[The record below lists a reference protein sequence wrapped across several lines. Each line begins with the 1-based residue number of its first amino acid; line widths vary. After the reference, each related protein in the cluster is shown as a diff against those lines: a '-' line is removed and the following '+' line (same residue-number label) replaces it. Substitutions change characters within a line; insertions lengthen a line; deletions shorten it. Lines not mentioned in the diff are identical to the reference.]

1 VQVRSHSEH
10 EPNLAQNQNNRNH
23 LTIAQMK
30 TRSLPL
36 ILLSLALARGYSAE
50 LGDPA
55 PSLQIADWIKGEAV
69 DLTEVKGKKVV
80 VVEFWATWCGPCRTS
95 IPHLTELQR
104 KFQERGV
111 VFVGVSDETATQVKP
126 FVNEMGDKMEYTVA
140 VDRGRQTSAAYMDA
154 FGENGIP
161 HAFVIDLEGR
171 IVWHGHPMSG
181 LDSVLD
187 RIAAKTFDL
196 GAERKR
202 LEAQRKLREYFEMA
216 LRGDSDAALEKAE
229 RELTALNRQLG
240 GIDPNGTLDLI
251 GLRNT
256 ARFQSLMRDYQR
268 ALLSGKNDV
277 ELARIEQRAA
287 PLAPKDFK
295 FSDFKAHFQVQ
306 HLFQDYYRAATGKGN
321 DAALAE
327 VAKKLNTIPPIN
339 AEMLN
344 EMAWTLLT
352 DERIRTRDLPLALR
366 FAQAAYD
373 ACKGKEADVVDTY
386 ARALFDNGKVAE
398 AIVHQQKAIELCND
412 RDRMPDMQAA
422 LKRYQ
427 KSR

>member
-1 VQVRSHSEH
+1 
-10 EPNLAQNQNNRNH
+10 
-23 LTIAQMK
+23 MK
-30 TRSLPL
+30 TRSLSV

-69 DLTEVKGKKVV
+69 DLTDVKGKKVV

-140 VDRGRQTSAAYMDA
+140 VDRGRQTSAAYMEA

-196 GAERKR
+196 GAER
-202 LEAQRKLREYFEMA
+202 
-216 LRGDSDAALEKAE
+216 
-229 RELTALNRQLG
+229 
-240 GIDPNGTLDLI
+240 
-251 GLRNT
+251 
-256 ARFQSLMRDYQR
+256 
-268 ALLSGKNDV
+268 
-277 ELARIEQRAA
+277 
-287 PLAPKDFK
+287 
-295 FSDFKAHFQVQ
+295 
-306 HLFQDYYRAATGKGN
+306 
-321 DAALAE
+321 
-327 VAKKLNTIPPIN
+327 
-339 AEMLN
+339 
-344 EMAWTLLT
+344 
-352 DERIRTRDLPLALR
+352 
-366 FAQAAYD
+366 
-373 ACKGKEADVVDTY
+373 
-386 ARALFDNGKVAE
+386 
-398 AIVHQQKAIELCND
+398 
-412 RDRMPDMQAA
+412 
-422 LKRYQ
+422 
-427 KSR
+427 